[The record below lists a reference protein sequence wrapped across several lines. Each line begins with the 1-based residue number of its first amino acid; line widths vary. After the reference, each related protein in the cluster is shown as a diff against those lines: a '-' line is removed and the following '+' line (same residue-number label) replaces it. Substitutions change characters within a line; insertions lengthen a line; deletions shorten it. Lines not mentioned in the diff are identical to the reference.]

1 MFHLGS
7 DGFLKDQAVTLTDM
21 LLQEL
26 EGPKW
31 TGKLK
36 IFETL
41 SELVIAYATK
51 LSQSKFQQNNEY
63 IINIKSAILIGEF
76 IYILL
81 DIRFFCVR
89 CIKKI

>member
-51 LSQSKFQQNNEY
+51 LSQSNTATSHPQ
-63 IINIKSAILIGEF
+63 SILQASF
-76 IYILL
+76 N
-81 DIRFFCVR
+81 
-89 CIKKI
+89 KIMNT